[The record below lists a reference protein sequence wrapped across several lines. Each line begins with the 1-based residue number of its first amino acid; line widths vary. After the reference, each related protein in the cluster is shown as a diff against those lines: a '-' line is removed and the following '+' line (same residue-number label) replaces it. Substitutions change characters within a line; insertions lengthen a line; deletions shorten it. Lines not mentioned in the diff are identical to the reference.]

1 MAAAEV
7 QSAAGWGRQLQQ
19 DGGGWR
25 KGPWTS
31 QEDALLVEHVRQHG
45 EGRWNSV
52 SKLTGLK
59 RSGKSC
65 RLRWVN
71 YLRPDLKRGKIT
83 PQEESIIVQLHALW
97 GNRWSTIA
105 RSLPGRTDN
114 EIKNY
119 WRTHFK
125 KGKPSKN
132 IERARARFLK
142 QRREMQQSQQQQQPK
157 LMPTPTPQSKDIIVA
172 ETGDARTD
180 DDAGGAAAAVAPS
193 SSSSSLSMAGREAED
208 LIMHQDAMDDLMM
221 CPAMSY
227 HLLLHGAAVAGHQ
240 LSDGGGSCCA
250 STSEDYGSSEDDG
263 ATWGSLWNLDGAAGA
278 CTLW

>member
-1 MAAAEV
+1 MEG
-7 QSAAGWGRQLQQ
+7 QLDWGRQEV
-19 DGGGWR
+19 DGLR

-31 QEDALLVEHVRQHG
+31 QEDKLLVEHVRQHG

-52 SKLTGLK
+52 SKHTELK

-97 GNRWSTIA
+97 GNRWSTVA

-132 IERARARFLK
+132 IERARARFFK
-142 QRREMQQSQQQQQPK
+142 QRREMQSQQQQQQQQP
-157 LMPTPTPQSKDIIVA
+157 LGQVGKDDENQHGGARTGMIDDVGSPVDDACTARTVA
-172 ETGDARTD
+172 E
-180 DDAGGAAAAVAPS
+180 
-193 SSSSSLSMAGREAED
+193 AGRHHED
-208 LIMHQDAMDDLMM
+208 LIMHDAMDFM
-221 CPAMSY
+221 CPMSSCA
-227 HLLLHGAAVAGHQ
+227 LLLHGAGQ
-240 LSDGGGSCCA
+240 GGGAGSCCG
-250 STSEDYGSSEDDG
+250 STSEEYGSSEEDG
-263 ATWGSLWNLDGAAGA
+263 ATWGTLWNLEDMVDDVFNGGAR
-278 CTLW
+278 TLW

>member
-1 MAAAEV
+1 MAEGQLAAC
-7 QSAAGWGRQLQQ
+7 WGKQ
-19 DGGGWR
+19 DDEWR

-31 QEDALLVEHVRQHG
+31 HEDKLLLEHVGQHG

-83 PQEESIIVQLHALW
+83 PQEESTIVQLHALW

-142 QRREMQQSQQQQQPK
+142 QRREMQQQQQQLLLGQGKDDVK
-157 LMPTPTPQSKDIIVA
+157 LATAGIVA
-172 ETGDARTD
+172 DVEEDEKICGVD
-180 DDAGGAAAAVAPS
+180 GAAAT
-193 SSSSSLSMAGREAED
+193 LAGHDHED
-208 LIMHQDAMDDLMM
+208 QLIMRDVMDFL
-221 CPAMSY
+221 CPMACA
-227 HLLLHGAAVAGHQ
+227 LLHGAGQ
-240 LSDGGGSCCA
+240 SGGGSCCA
-250 STSEDYGSSEDDG
+250 STSDQDYGSSEDDG
-263 ATWGSLWNLDGAAGA
+263 VTWGSLWNLEDVVVSHDVDGGA

>member
-1 MAAAEV
+1 MAEV
-7 QSAAGWGRQLQQ
+7 QLAACWGKQ
-19 DGGGWR
+19 DDEWR

-31 QEDALLVEHVRQHG
+31 QEDKLLLEHVAQHG

-83 PQEESIIVQLHALW
+83 PQEENTIVQLHALW

-142 QRREMQQSQQQQQPK
+142 QRREMQQQQQQQ
-157 LMPTPTPQSKDIIVA
+157 LLLGQAKDETELVTAGTVA
-172 ETGDARTD
+172 DVEVD
-180 DDAGGAAAAVAPS
+180 DEKFCGVGGVASTLAGHDH
-193 SSSSSLSMAGREAED
+193 ED
-208 LIMHQDAMDDLMM
+208 QLIMRDVMDFL
-221 CPAMSY
+221 CPMSCA
-227 HLLLHGAAVAGHQ
+227 LLLDGAGH
-240 LSDGGGSCCA
+240 GGGGRGSCCA
-250 STSEDYGSSEDDG
+250 STSEQEYGSSEDDG
-263 ATWGSLWNLDGAAGA
+263 ATWGSLWNLEDVARDVDGGA

>member
-1 MAAAEV
+1 MAAEV
-7 QSAAGWGRQLQQ
+7 HSAAGWGRQQQ

-142 QRREMQQSQQQQQPK
+142 QRREMQQSQQQQQ
-157 LMPTPTPQSKDIIVA
+157 LQQQSTPPQSKDDVVV
-172 ETGDARTD
+172 ESGGLRTD
-180 DDAGGAAAAVAPS
+180 DDDVMGGGAAVAPS
-193 SSSSSLSMAGREAED
+193 SLPMPGREAED
-208 LIMHQDAMDDLMM
+208 LIMHQDAMDDLMLY
-221 CPAMSY
+221 PTMSY
-227 HLLLHGAAVAGHQ
+227 HLLLHGAAAGHQ
-240 LSDGGGSCCA
+240 LSDGGGGSCCA
-250 STSEDYGSSEDDG
+250 STSEEYGSGEEDG
-263 ATWGSLWNLDGAAGA
+263 ATWGSLWNLDGVVVVDGAAGA